1 MERSRPHW
9 GVPHPSRR
17 GSGLPYMTN
26 HYGFYMTS
34 WHIVLALSG
43 QLANMTLGSLTF
55 APKLPPPFVLPV
67 MLPGVWGCVEG
78 EEFSPKHPIGG
89 YVQYTVGLN
98 FGSITLQ
105 SLSIGGCGLP
115 IHGSLSLRAD
125 EVVRWDC
132 SL

>member
-1 MERSRPHW
+1 
-9 GVPHPSRR
+9 
-17 GSGLPYMTN
+17 
-26 HYGFYMTS
+26 MTS

-43 QLANMTLGSLTF
+43 PGVAGLCTQA
-55 APKLPPPFVLPV
+55 APPFVLPV
-67 MLPGVWGCVEG
+67 MLPGVWGYVEW

-115 IHGSLSLRAD
+115 INSSLSLRAD

>member
-1 MERSRPHW
+1 M
-9 GVPHPSRR
+9 GVTTPQQKGELPSLHDQ
-17 GSGLPYMTN
+17 SLWLLHDIMA
-26 HYGFYMTS
+26 HC
-34 WHIVLALSG
+34 VALSG

-67 MLPGVWGCVEG
+67 MLPGVWGYGEG
-78 EEFSPKHPIGG
+78 EEFTPKHPIGG
-89 YVQYTVGLN
+89 YSQYTVGLN

-115 IHGSLSLRAD
+115 IHGSLSLRAE